1 MRYDLLDNTE
11 NTYYRKW
18 LLNKYN
24 RGPML
29 DPKAAGNLGPN
40 RRQSSWGR
48 QGQDKISIVFVR
60 YEKLSYVN
68 LSSFEGS
75 VISRQGSGLSGR
87 HGAMSPAHTPG
98 FNSTND
104 VHGLNSQGSLGSVG
118 SRIDGT
124 GPIRRIIRDIK
135 TELKVAIFDMA
146 QKPKHVIQKGMQN

>member
-60 YEKLSYVN
+60 YEKVSYVN
-68 LSSFEGS
+68 L
-75 VISRQGSGLSGR
+75 
-87 HGAMSPAHTPG
+87 
-98 FNSTND
+98 
-104 VHGLNSQGSLGSVG
+104 
-118 SRIDGT
+118 
-124 GPIRRIIRDIK
+124 
-135 TELKVAIFDMA
+135 
-146 QKPKHVIQKGMQN
+146 